1 MGIWSLYSSMTPIPV
16 PTKRIDIS
24 ARIYRLIRVIEE

>member
-1 MGIWSLYSSMTPIPV
+1 MTPIPV